1 MAETTTTTILDGR
14 HAYRPQA
21 IGRVF
26 GWFFLAT
33 FVTSIPAY
41 FIGYHRI
48 LNDPGLITGAG
59 ANPTTGV
66 ATGAALEVFL
76 IIANVATAV
85 VAYPVLKRESEMGAI
100 GYVAARLVEAMFI
113 AIGIVS
119 ALAFLLMRQE
129 ATAASTP
136 VLGNV
141 FVAFY
146 YRAFLVGPGFFAGL
160 ANGVV
165 LGYLMYRSEL
175 VPRGMTWLG
184 LIGGP
189 LVMITGILIMY
200 NAIER
205 GGAVQTIATLPEALW
220 ELSLSI
226 YCIVKGFRLSSP
238 ILRTEAVTTL
248 PESESALRDK
258 A

>member
-1 MAETTTTTILDGR
+1 MAETTTTTLLDGR
-14 HAYRPQA
+14 HGYRPQT

-48 LNDPGLITGAG
+48 LNDPGLITGSG

-113 AIGIVS
+113 AIGIVGV
-119 ALAFLLMRQE
+119 LAFLLMRQE

-136 VLGNV
+136 VC
-141 FVAFY
+141 
-146 YRAFLVGPGFFAGL
+146 
-160 ANGVV
+160 
-165 LGYLMYRSEL
+165 S
-175 VPRGMTWLG
+175 
-184 LIGGP
+184 GG
-189 LVMITGILIMY
+189 
-200 NAIER
+200 
-205 GGAVQTIATLPEALW
+205 
-220 ELSLSI
+220 
-226 YCIVKGFRLSSP
+226 CI
-238 ILRTEAVTTL
+238 
-248 PESESALRDK
+248 
-258 A
+258 